1 MSTAQIAGQPRYAQV
16 AQALIEDIQAGRYP
30 VGTLLPTEQELC
42 RQFDISRHT
51 VREAMVHG
59 SPTCR
64 RLGGPLGGDP
74 APMITQTCVTQRA
87 LLSNL
92 RAEQRT
98 GGQTREATLSGSSS
112 SRRWTRRASRPQL
125 SAATRTCRTCRTCG
139 DAAGDAVVVRRAC
152 SLTRRQLK

>member
-1 MSTAQIAGQPRYAQV
+1 MPLPLPLPLPLRDRRRRSAARGACRLQNAVHQPVFR
-16 AQALIEDIQAGRYP
+16 
-30 VGTLLPTEQELC
+30 
-42 RQFDISRHT
+42 
-51 VREAMVHG
+51 G

-64 RLGGPLGGDP
+64 RLGGPLGRDP

-98 GGQTREATLSGSSS
+98 GGQTKDATLSRSSS
-112 SRRWTRRASRPQL
+112 SRRWTRRAGRPQL
-125 SAATRTCRTCRTCG
+125 SAAKRTCRTCRTCG
-139 DAAGDAVVVRRAC
+139 DAAGDAVVLRLAC